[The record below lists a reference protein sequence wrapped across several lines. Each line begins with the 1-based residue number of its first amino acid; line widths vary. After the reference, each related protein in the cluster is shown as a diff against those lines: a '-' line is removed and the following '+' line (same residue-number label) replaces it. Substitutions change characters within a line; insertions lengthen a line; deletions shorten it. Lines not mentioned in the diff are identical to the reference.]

1 MTGGNCTPD
10 WYVKYSKEKI
20 HFRMISL
27 VSPWW
32 SYQSDGVGEY
42 DWGPPGSEWSRP
54 ARPSPRWN
62 TSQHPLRH
70 HTHPSAPLRLPPAVL
85 LRLAAG
91 GNGSSRTSASQ
102 SSWGGRRKVEN
113 ALVCSKIIWKLTHPN
128 YCIFI
133 SIYNPNKNKKL
144 IRWPFWMCWW
154 GECRT

>member
-1 MTGGNCTPD
+1 
-10 WYVKYSKEKI
+10 
-20 HFRMISL
+20 MISL

-70 HTHPSAPLRLPPAVL
+70 HTHPSAPLRPPPAAL

-102 SSWGGRRKVEN
+102 SSWRGRRKVEN
-113 ALVCSKIIWKLTHPN
+113 ALVCSKIIWKLSHPK

-133 SIYNPNKNKKL
+133 SIYNTNKNKKNSL
-144 IRWPFWMCWW
+144 DGYFECV
-154 GECRT
+154 GEVNAEHSIYSIQQTYRKRAL